1 MLQVNQ
7 IRAGAAL
14 SYVSMALSTVISL
27 VYTPIMLRQLGDSE
41 FGVYQAVLPIISYL
55 NLLSFGLGSA
65 YVRYYSRFRAA
76 GDKKGCAKLNGM
88 FLITYL
94 ILGALVLAIGFG
106 LSYCDVVFGKKLT
119 AEEID
124 LAQRLLRI
132 MSVNA
137 ALTFPIS
144 VFESH
149 VTINERYLF
158 QKIVAMGKQVLNP
171 LIMIPLLLIGYRSV
185 TLTIV
190 SLIFTVL
197 SGVINITYCL
207 TRLKMPFA
215 FRHYDF
221 ALLREMFGFTL
232 YVFIGIVVD
241 NINWSIDRQLLTWF
255 HGSAAVTVYVI
266 ASQLN
271 NYFLLFGNAISN
283 VMTPRVHRLVAENAP
298 MRTLDALFTKVGR
311 LQFILLGGIFLGFVA
326 IGQSFVVLWGGGEQ
340 FRIDYWTALLLF
352 FACLWTNIQTVG
364 IEIQR
369 AKNMHKYR
377 SLVYLGVLVGNIV
390 ISIPLCMKWQ
400 GLGAAIGTAVATLV
414 GNVFLMNRYYYKHI
428 GLNIP
433 GFWRHI
439 SHLLPAMVLPTTVAV
454 LLAVFAAVYFISR
467 GNYHKNVQQQLYQ
480 ALEQGDYG
488 RSQPGMDS
496 IPCFVAEVYGSGTV
510 RVAGNSYYDLSD
522 ETRMAEIVTAALA
535 ADEDAGTLDEF
546 HLRYLRQR
554 GYTTTAIAFTDT
566 YLEYTSLHTLL
577 KACSLVGCGALVVL
591 FLCSYLLSGVVTKP
605 VGAAWAQQEQFLS
618 DASHEL
624 KTPLTVIL
632 SSAELLEQS
641 ASPEQAVYVDNI
653 RAEGRRMKALVEDM
667 LTLFRAQKNAG
678 SPPDTV
684 TDLSEAAVTAA
695 LRFEPVAFEAGHVLD
710 YDIAPSL
717 PVRGDGAKLGQ
728 ALAVLLDNAVKYA
741 APGTPIRLTAVRQ
754 GSRAVV
760 SVTDQGP
767 DIPSDKLPR
776 IFDRFYRADDA
787 RTDGD
792 SFGLGLPIA
801 KAIVDAH
808 RGVLRCDS
816 SGGVTTFS
824 ISLPLTAGK
833 QERGTDHV

>member
-1 MLQVNQ
+1 MIRHLRWKVVATNML
-7 IRAGAAL
+7 L
-14 SYVSMALSTVISL
+14 ISL
-27 VYTPIMLRQLGDSE
+27 
-41 FGVYQAVLPIISYL
+41 
-55 NLLSFGLGSA
+55 
-65 YVRYYSRFRAA
+65 
-76 GDKKGCAKLNGM
+76 
-88 FLITYL
+88 
-94 ILGALVLAIGFG
+94 
-106 LSYCDVVFGKKLT
+106 
-119 AEEID
+119 
-124 LAQRLLRI
+124 
-132 MSVNA
+132 
-137 ALTFPIS
+137 
-144 VFESH
+144 
-149 VTINERYLF
+149 
-158 QKIVAMGKQVLNP
+158 
-171 LIMIPLLLIGYRSV
+171 
-185 TLTIV
+185 
-190 SLIFTVL
+190 
-197 SGVINITYCL
+197 
-207 TRLKMPFA
+207 
-215 FRHYDF
+215 
-221 ALLREMFGFTL
+221 
-232 YVFIGIVVD
+232 
-241 NINWSIDRQLLTWF
+241 
-255 HGSAAVTVYVI
+255 
-266 ASQLN
+266 
-271 NYFLLFGNAISN
+271 
-283 VMTPRVHRLVAENAP
+283 
-298 MRTLDALFTKVGR
+298 
-311 LQFILLGGIFLGFVA
+311 
-326 IGQSFVVLWGGGEQ
+326 
-340 FRIDYWTALLLF
+340 
-352 FACLWTNIQTVG
+352 
-364 IEIQR
+364 
-369 AKNMHKYR
+369 
-377 SLVYLGVLVGNIV
+377 
-390 ISIPLCMKWQ
+390 
-400 GLGAAIGTAVATLV
+400 
-414 GNVFLMNRYYYKHI
+414 
-428 GLNIP
+428 
-433 GFWRHI
+433 
-439 SHLLPAMVLPTTVAV
+439 V

-710 YDIAPSL
+710 YDI
-717 PVRGDGAKLGQ
+717 
-728 ALAVLLDNAVKYA
+728 KYA